1 MNPELYSRLLFNHF
15 KNAADRACAPA
26 MEKYMLNQFPF
37 FGIKAPDRRK
47 LLSEFVK
54 INGYPDPP
62 ALEEVVQRLWNMEER
77 ELHYAGMEIAAR
89 KQFLNDESR
98 TGLYRQMI
106 TTKSWWDTV
115 DFIAANLAGPWL
127 RIYPHS
133 IRPVTGEWMDSG
145 NMWLQ
150 RSALLFQ
157 LRYREK
163 TDTELLFQYIE
174 KLSGSGEFFIRKA
187 IGWALREYSK
197 TDPILVEQF
206 TNSHKLSGLS
216 RREALKNIQ
225 KRNT

>member
-1 MNPELYSRLLFNHF
+1 MNPEQYSLLLCDRFR
-15 KNAADRACAPA
+15 NASNRANAPA
-26 MEKYMLNQFPF
+26 MEKYMLHRFSF

-47 LLSEFVK
+47 LLSDFVK
-54 INGYPDPP
+54 THGYPEPP
-62 ALEEVVQRLWNMEER
+62 ALEEVVRRLWNMEER

-89 KQFLNDESR
+89 KQFLRCESR
-98 TGLYRQMI
+98 GELLRWMI

-127 RIYPHS
+127 LVYPQS
-133 IRPVTGEWMDSG
+133 ILPVTGEWMDSD

-197 TDPILVEQF
+197 TNPILVEQF